1 MKLTLLY
8 KIWYRANNITSIRV
22 TWNLQGC
29 NQIALAT
36 IDDGWDNISV
46 TKKTNKKKKREK

>member
-8 KIWYRANNITSIRV
+8 KIWYRAIYYQHQGNLE
-22 TWNLQGC
+22 LQGC

-46 TKKTNKKKKREK
+46 TKKTTKKKREI